1 MAKPKSPVSASRKHP
16 LQRFES
22 PSRAISFFIHA
33 LGLCSFSGS
42 FWYMINFPTQ
52 MNEAYG
58 WHYQYLTIIGLLLST
73 IAFGFGLLA
82 DITLSHRLFSI
93 KNSLSLWCA
102 PLEVLITI
110 LYWTISAIDRELVI
124 PPEINLDPYADI
136 SFHFMPSLLLVLD
149 LLLLSPPYTIK
160 NLPAAGLSLT
170 LAFTYWAWIEHCFT
184 HNGFYP
190 YPLFDILSTTH
201 RALLF
206 GSSALL
212 MTGSTILLKWLY
224 AKVNGSPETG
234 NKRTTPAN
242 IKGE

>member
-1 MAKPKSPVSASRKHP
+1 MAKSKSPISASRKHP

-22 PSRAISFFIHA
+22 PSRAISFFLHA

-52 MNEAYG
+52 MNQAYG
-58 WHYQYLTIIGLLLST
+58 WHYQYLTIIGLLVST
-73 IAFGFGLLA
+73 ITFGFGLLA
-82 DITLSHRLFSI
+82 DITLSHRLFNI

-160 NLPAAGLSLT
+160 NLPAAGLST
-170 LAFTYWAWIEHCFT
+170 ALAFTYWAWIEHCFT

-201 RALLF
+201 RAILF

-224 AKVNGSPETG
+224 AKINGVETG